1 MFRLLLIS
9 HICPIILK
17 KLWEQWSLQSI
28 RQMSEL
34 LYIVI
39 SNVMMKASSY
49 VYYPG
54 ISLRSIPRKRITKS
68 KCKYSFKT
76 YLTVTAQFL
85 TKKLPTT
92 YTSTSGR
99 EGGSWSDKPLYKETV

>member
-1 MFRLLLIS
+1 
-9 HICPIILK
+9 
-17 KLWEQWSLQSI
+17 
-28 RQMSEL
+28 MSEL

-39 SNVMMKASSY
+39 SNGMMKASY

-76 YLTVTAQFL
+76 SLTVTAQFL
-85 TKKLPTT
+85 TKKLATT